1 MGMGIKTWQ
10 IQIKW
15 NTDSNENNGFLI
27 GNVGDSRGY
36 LINKKKIEQVTKD
49 DSEVQKLLDE
59 GEISQEDA
67 KNHPRKNVITQAIGN
82 KEKITP
88 RIEAYDLQ
96 KCEFDYVLLCSDG
109 VSDKMN
115 EKELHKIII
124 QFENP
129 QDACDRIV
137 KIINRTNTNHDNN
150 SIILIKF
157 PNLFI
162 GDK

>member
-1 MGMGIKTWQ
+1 M
-10 IQIKW
+10 
-15 NTDSNENNGFLI
+15 I

-36 LINKKKIEQVTKD
+36 LINKKEIRQITKD
-49 DSEVQKLLDE
+49 DSEVQKLIDQ
-59 GEISQEDA
+59 GKISEEEA
-67 KNHPRKNVITQAIGN
+67 KNHPHKNVITQAIGN

-137 KIINRTNTNHDNN
+137 KIINRTNSNHDNN
-150 SIILIKF
+150 SLILIKF
-157 PNLFI
+157 PNLLK
-162 GDK
+162 GEV